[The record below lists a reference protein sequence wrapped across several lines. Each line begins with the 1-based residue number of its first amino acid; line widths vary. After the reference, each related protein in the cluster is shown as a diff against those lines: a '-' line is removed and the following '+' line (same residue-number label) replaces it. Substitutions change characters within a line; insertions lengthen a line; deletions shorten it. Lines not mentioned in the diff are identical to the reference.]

1 MPDRVLSFDEL
12 NNLATQAMAD
22 ALADIELTI
31 YGGLAD
37 RKIDR
42 KRIEDTIFDLL
53 TIYYAMGYREV
64 GLSLGENIPMSERLQ
79 QDAVLAPTKGMT
91 AFERIDEHIT
101 AAEQALSEGAGMD
114 AVTRLIEQLR
124 VVADTEA
131 MRTADT
137 ARFEAGEQ
145 YAKDHPEKTVMKQ
158 WVAIIDDVTRDTHV
172 YLDGTIVPLDA
183 YFYSY
188 SGDRAL
194 HPHGFSTAEENV
206 NCRCTLQI
214 IAY

>member
-64 GLSLGENIPMSERLQ
+64 GLSLGEDIPMSERLQ

-101 AAEQALSEGAGMD
+101 AAEQALSEGVGMD

-131 MRTADT
+131 HRVINVASY
-137 ARFEAGEQ
+137 EAAEAYQ
-145 YAKDHPEKTVMKQ
+145 KAHPQATVFKTWNTME
-158 WVAIIDDVTRDTHV
+158 DDRVRDTHF
-172 YLDGTIVPLDA
+172 YLEGSTVPLDA
-183 YFYSY
+183 RFYTY
-188 SGDRAL
+188 DGDSAL
-194 HPHGFSTAEENV
+194 FPGDFEFPQNV
-206 NCRCTLQI
+206 INCRCWLTYTAI
-214 IAY
+214 